1 MTPVYLDNAA
11 STRIDDAV
19 LALMTEVMRTA
30 WGNPS
35 SQHPQGAAARDHIAT
50 ARRRLL
56 AALGD
61 PAGGGPGDP
70 SGPSRAIGDIVWT
83 SGCTE
88 ADTLAVLGAA
98 RTRPGSI
105 VSSSIEH
112 AAVATLAG
120 RLGEGRAAIQ
130 VEPGP
135 DGVIDPDAVARA
147 ASGAAV
153 VAIVLVQNEIGVVQ
167 PVAAIARAVRQANPS
182 CHIHIDAAQAFG
194 KVAIDVAAIGAD
206 SLAIAAHKLHGPKGV
221 GALWLRAGAVLE
233 PLWVGGGQQAGLR
246 GGTQDAPGAAGLGL
260 AAERA
265 ATALPAARARWLEL
279 AGRVTAR
286 LRERGVAFHQLVP
299 DQRRAP
305 HILALGLAGVPAA
318 ALRTVLAS
326 RGVYISTGSACAER
340 AGHGKPSPALVAI
353 GLPPDTGMCRL
364 SFGLD
369 ITEDEVEVAAGA
381 LADVAL
387 ELAARA
393 RRSPAGQP
401 G

>member
-56 AALGD
+56 PALGD
-61 PAGGGPGDP
+61 PGGGRGGSAQP
-70 SGPSRAIGDIVWT
+70 IGDIVWT

-98 RTRPGSI
+98 RTRPGAI

-112 AAVATLAG
+112 AAVATLAA
-120 RLGEGRAAIQ
+120 RLGESRPAIQ

-135 DGVIDPDAVARA
+135 DGVLDPDAVARA
-147 ASGAAV
+147 ADGAAV
-153 VAIVLVQNEIGVVQ
+153 VAIVMVQNEIGVVQ
-167 PVAAIARAVRQANPS
+167 PVAAIARAVRRVNPG

-206 SLAIAAHKLHGPKGV
+206 SLALAAHKLHGPKGV
-221 GALWLRAGAVLE
+221 GALWLRTGAALE

-265 ATALPAARARWLEL
+265 TAALPAARARWLEL

-286 LRERGVAFHQLVP
+286 LRERGVAFHQLV
-299 DQRRAP
+299 
-305 HILALGLAGVPAA
+305 
-318 ALRTVLAS
+318 
-326 RGVYISTGSACAER
+326 
-340 AGHGKPSPALVAI
+340 
-353 GLPPDTGMCRL
+353 
-364 SFGLD
+364 
-369 ITEDEVEVAAGA
+369 
-381 LADVAL
+381 AD
-387 ELAARA
+387 
-393 RRSPAGQP
+393 P
-401 G
+401 

>member
-1 MTPVYLDNAA
+1 MQALYLDNAA

-19 LALMTEVMRTA
+19 LALMSDVMRTA

-56 AALGD
+56 TALGD
-61 PAGGGPGDP
+61 RDGD
-70 SGPSRAIGDIVWT
+70 GRLGDIVWT

-88 ADTLAVLGAA
+88 ADALAVLGAA

-105 VSSSIEH
+105 VTSSIEH
-112 AAVATLAG
+112 AAVGMLAA
-120 RLGEGRAAIQ
+120 RLGESRGAVR
-130 VEPGP
+130 VEPGS
-135 DGVIDPDAVARA
+135 DGVVDPDAVARA
-147 ASGAAV
+147 AEGAAV
-153 VAIVLVQNEIGVVQ
+153 VAIVMVQNEIGVVQ
-167 PVAAIARAVRQANPS
+167 PVAAIARAVRRANPA

-206 SLAIAAHKLHGPKGV
+206 SLAIAAHKLHGPKGI
-221 GALWLRAGAVLE
+221 GALWLRSGAVLE
-233 PLWVGGGQQAGLR
+233 PLWVGGGQQGGLR

-265 ATALPAARARWLEL
+265 VAALPAARARWLEL
-279 AGRVTAR
+279 AERVTAR
-286 LRERGVAFHQLVP
+286 LRDRGVAFRQLVP
-299 DQRRAP
+299 DQRRSP
-305 HILALGLAGVPAA
+305 HILALGLAGVPAT

-326 RGVYISTGSACAER
+326 RGVYISTGSACSER
-340 AGHGKPSPALVAI
+340 DGHGKPSPVLVAI

-369 ITEDEVEVAAGA
+369 TTADHVDAAA
-381 LADVAL
+381 DTLADVAL

-393 RRSPAGQP
+393 PAVA
-401 G
+401 